1 MKKERVISTTVLA
14 LLTALLLVTILT
26 VPRIV
31 RDSVFEGRDARC
43 AIQLGRYD
51 DTTRGLITGYNYH
64 LLKTLAADEDIDID
78 IILARRGDDYTDSLK
93 RGGIDLLILP
103 AAAQDSALLSLH
115 MDSLVWWVMRDDDP
129 EGFEVLERWMKEFQ
143 GRSSYLKERTL
154 FLDVFN
160 NPYNVVRAGIV
171 REHLSPYDSLFRHWA
186 DTLGWD
192 WRLLAAVAY
201 QESKFRID
209 ARSHMGAR
217 GLMQIME
224 STGKRFSL
232 EDPYDPGE
240 SVRVGARYLK
250 RLQDMFMSQ
259 ARTREDLR
267 KFSLAAYNAGQG
279 SIKNCIHYAQYAGIE
294 SDTWESIKD
303 NVLPLFAQG
312 DTVCLG
318 DSVRYPPFRVSET
331 LNYVEDIYSLYAAFS
346 RIVE

>member
-1 MKKERVISTTVLA
+1 
-14 LLTALLLVTILT
+14 
-26 VPRIV
+26 
-31 RDSVFEGRDARC
+31 
-43 AIQLGRYD
+43 
-51 DTTRGLITGYNYH
+51 
-64 LLKTLAADEDIDID
+64 
-78 IILARRGDDYTDSLK
+78 
-93 RGGIDLLILP
+93 
-103 AAAQDSALLSLH
+103 
-115 MDSLVWWVMRDDDP
+115 MRDDDP
-129 EGFEVLERWMKEFQ
+129 EGFEALERWMKEFQ
-143 GRSSYLKERTL
+143 GRSTYQKERAL
-154 FLDVFN
+154 FLDMFN

-209 ARSHMGAR
+209 ARSHIGAR

-294 SDTWESIKD
+294 SDTWESIKN
-303 NVLPLFAQG
+303 NVLPLFAAG

-318 DSVRYPPFRVSET
+318 DTVRYPPFRVSET
-331 LNYVEDIYSLYAAFS
+331 LSYVEDIYSLYSAFC